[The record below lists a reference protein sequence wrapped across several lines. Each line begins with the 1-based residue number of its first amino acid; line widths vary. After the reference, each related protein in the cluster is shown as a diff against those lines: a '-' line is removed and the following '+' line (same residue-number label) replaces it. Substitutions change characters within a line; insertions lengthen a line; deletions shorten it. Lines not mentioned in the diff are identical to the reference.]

1 MDSIVPLR
9 ENIFWLGVNDRESDL
24 FEGIWPLPY
33 GVAYNA
39 YLIRDEK
46 TALVD
51 TVKAGFS
58 TAFVERLRSLLSG
71 RPLDYLIVNHLE
83 PDHSGTIKL
92 LRALYPQVEIIGN
105 RKTAEFLVHLYQ
117 VQTKVKTVEDGERIS
132 LGSRTLQFHLIPMVH
147 WPETMVAYDE
157 REKILFSTDAFGAFG
172 THDGGIFDD
181 QLDHAR
187 FESEMLRYF
196 ANIVAKYCVMVQ
208 KALSKLKSLDISMI
222 APAHG
227 PVWRTQVPE
236 VISRYDRWSR
246 YVGEPGV
253 MVAYGSM
260 YGNGLRL
267 MEAVVEGVKST
278 GEKRIVIH
286 DASRTHLL
294 YMLRDAWRYQTI
306 LLGAPTYD
314 TKLFPP
320 MGDLLDRFERKQLK
334 NRRVGIFGTYGWS
347 GGGVS
352 TMKEFV
358 GRMGWELIEP
368 VIEARFSPTDTDL
381 ENARK
386 LGAAVAQQLRK

>member
-9 ENIFWLGVNDRESDL
+9 ENVFWLGVNDRESDL

-51 TVKAGFS
+51 TVKAGSS
-58 TAFVERLRSLLSG
+58 TAFVERLSSLLSG

-92 LRALYPQVEIIGN
+92 LRTLYPQVEIIGN

-117 VQTKVKTVEDGERIS
+117 VQTKVKMVEDGERIS

-187 FESEMLRYF
+187 FEGEMLRYF
-196 ANIVAKYCVMVQ
+196 SNIVAKYCVMVQ
-208 KALSKLKSLDISMI
+208 KAL
-222 APAHG
+222 
-227 PVWRTQVPE
+227 VQT
-236 VISRYDRWSR
+236 
-246 YVGEPGV
+246 
-253 MVAYGSM
+253 
-260 YGNGLRL
+260 
-267 MEAVVEGVKST
+267 EAVGNQHDRSRART
-278 GEKRIVIH
+278 GLAYAGTRGNFTVRSLESVRR
-286 DASRTHLL
+286 RT
-294 YMLRDAWRYQTI
+294 
-306 LLGAPTYD
+306 G
-314 TKLFPP
+314 
-320 MGDLLDRFERKQLK
+320 GDGRLWLDVRQRLA
-334 NRRVGIFGTYGWS
+334 VD
-347 GGGVS
+347 GGG
-352 TMKEFV
+352 
-358 GRMGWELIEP
+358 GRGRQIHGR
-368 VIEARFSPTDTDL
+368 EAHRYS
-381 ENARK
+381 
-386 LGAAVAQQLRK
+386 